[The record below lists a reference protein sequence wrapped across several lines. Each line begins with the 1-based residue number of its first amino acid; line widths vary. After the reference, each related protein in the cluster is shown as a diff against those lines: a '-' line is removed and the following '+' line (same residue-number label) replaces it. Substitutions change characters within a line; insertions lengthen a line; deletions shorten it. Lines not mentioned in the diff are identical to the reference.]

1 MHCRTGKKSPF
12 LRLPSERPA
21 HPSRQRHGPAPSAW
35 GAVAQQTTAVA
46 LHKGDPGEP
55 GKPGRVKQLWHTGH
69 PQREEL
75 LADIEQLRFILY
87 IFIYLYISLYRQER
101 FCPFY
106 CFYIFLHSFTTLSPT
121 SQGHISTSTSLVF
134 VSKLPHVQG
143 MFMFVETSPAT
154 AATLPSSAFVKNT
167 RLPGKHRKQ
176 QVHCAHAQHHRS
188 TCVWRDSWFLY
199 VWCKEKGGMSVA
211 EAAPDERFEIW
222 PRMPKIWPR
231 MPKEWLRNG

>member
-46 LHKGDPGEP
+46 VHGEP
-55 GKPGRVKQLWHTGH
+55 GKPGTVKQLWHTGH

-75 LADIEQLRFILY
+75 LTDIEQLCFILY

-154 AATLPSSAFVKNT
+154 AATLLRQLSWKTQGCLANTESSRCT
-167 RLPGKHRKQ
+167 
-176 QVHCAHAQHHRS
+176 AHVGS
-188 TCVWRDSWFLY
+188 TIAAHVSDATHDSFMFGA
-199 VWCKEKGGMSVA
+199 KKR
-211 EAAPDERFEIW
+211 EAC
-222 PRMPKIWPR
+222 
-231 MPKEWLRNG
+231 L

>member
-46 LHKGDPGEP
+46 VHGEP
-55 GKPGRVKQLWHTGH
+55 GKPGTVKQLWHTGH

-75 LADIEQLRFILY
+75 LTDIEQLCFIIY

-154 AATLPSSAFVKNT
+154 AATLLRQLSWKTQGCLANT
-167 RLPGKHRKQ
+167 
-176 QVHCAHAQHHRS
+176 
-188 TCVWRDSWFLY
+188 
-199 VWCKEKGGMSVA
+199 
-211 EAAPDERFEIW
+211 
-222 PRMPKIWPR
+222 
-231 MPKEWLRNG
+231 